1 LGELEAYRIGQVI
14 EHRAVRV
21 EVVFLVQQ
29 ADIFLGPAPLLDA
42 GFGHVY
48 PFLADLNVDLPARGL
63 DEAGDDP
70 RQCGFPCPALSDDA
84 EDLLCVHIE
93 RDAVDG
99 LDHAPVDRDIAL
111 DQIPRPDDLL
121 ARLRVFEGFGV
132 VAAFHELTYHVPGR
146 SDLCDCAIDQQ
157 DSTAGHIFDHLR
169 EVGRYHH
176 THVVG
181 LCRFGEHQVDDL
193 CGSGIQRAGRFIG
206 KKQEGL
212 FCQLPGK
219 HHALFLAAREVTG
232 DMHHPVGEPDL
243 VDKVGCTVDGLLLR
257 VIDVIECM
265 KDILDYAVVSVEGK
279 GPLEHDR
286 GPPHHPPLQR
296 LVRLVPEIHIECR
309 KYGAAMR
316 AGLPGRAGNVHVV
329 AGGTG

>member
-1 LGELEAYRIGQVI
+1 DVPYELHIVRDHDEGLVNIVPGMHDGMLDVNLGDRVHGSRGFIKDHDLRLPDQHLRKRDPVALALRELAWHPVEDLLALLLGKPGHLQGDNGLSHGELLGELETYRIGQVI

-21 EVVFLVQQ
+21 EVILLVQQ

-48 PFLADLNVDLPARGL
+48 PFLADLNVDLPARGF

-99 LDHAPVDRDIAL
+99 LNHAPVDRDIAL

-206 KKQEGL
+206 KK
-212 FCQLPGK
+212 
-219 HHALFLAAREVTG
+219 
-232 DMHHPVGEPDL
+232 
-243 VDKVGCTVDGLLLR
+243 
-257 VIDVIECM
+257 
-265 KDILDYAVVSVEGK
+265 
-279 GPLEHDR
+279 
-286 GPPHHPPLQR
+286 
-296 LVRLVPEIHIECR
+296 
-309 KYGAAMR
+309 
-316 AGLPGRAGNVHVV
+316 
-329 AGGTG
+329 